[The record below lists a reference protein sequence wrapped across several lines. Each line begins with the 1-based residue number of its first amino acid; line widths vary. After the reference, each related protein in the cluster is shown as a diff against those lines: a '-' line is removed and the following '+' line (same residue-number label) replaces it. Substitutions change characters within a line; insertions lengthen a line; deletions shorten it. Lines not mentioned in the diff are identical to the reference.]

1 MSTTSNEI
9 ATIIGYLVGI
19 IFLLILGP
27 LAVIW
32 ALNTLFP
39 SLNIPYDLSTWT
51 SVAIISAM
59 LRARVDVKK

>member
-27 LAVIW
+27 LLVIW

-39 SLNIPYDLSTWT
+39 SLNIPYDFSTWA

-59 LRARVDVKK
+59 LRARADVKK